1 MFYWASLKVQS
12 NEIEAS
18 EAGVL
23 VLSGK
28 NAAYAEVAAM
38 MTADVVTR
46 VKEISRRLLLAC
58 IGLPLFV
65 GGSVAQEQRPRLFR
79 LRRWKLSRQNLS
91 RVAAAAPEIKT
102 VLLKDIGL
110 MVELKRWVAKDATS
124 HGQLVSESDLTDD
137 AIFDRLEGDVQ
148 FRSVATALVQRYG
161 YLVPRPNP
169 GSQAARESELIFQ
182 ARAKSFLQEEEEER
196 SPRDRER

>member
-1 MFYWASLKVQS
+1 
-12 NEIEAS
+12 
-18 EAGVL
+18 
-23 VLSGK
+23 
-28 NAAYAEVAAM
+28 M

-65 GGSVAQEQRPRLFR
+65 GGSVAQEQRPAPVPPSTLE
-79 LRRWKLSRQNLS
+79 LSRQNLS

-182 ARAKSFLQEEEEER
+182 ARAK
-196 SPRDRER
+196 